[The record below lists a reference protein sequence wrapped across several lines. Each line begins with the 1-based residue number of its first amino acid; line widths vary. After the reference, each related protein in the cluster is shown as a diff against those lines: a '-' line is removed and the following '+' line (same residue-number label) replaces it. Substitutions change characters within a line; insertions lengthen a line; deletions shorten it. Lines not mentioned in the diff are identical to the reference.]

1 MNSMGGANDS
11 LFFTFALVS
20 VQTAAQR
27 ACMPVV
33 YRQRHWDSPADTM
46 VSLQD
51 MEVMLYEAIAAGN
64 LTSVKRMVTS
74 GIGHNA
80 VLHSPKRWEAA
91 TILSTAAY
99 FGNLQMVR
107 YLVESGA
114 SINFQDP
121 GVRRNALHWACMG
134 NGTDVVKYLI
144 SCGADVN
151 ALDRDNM
158 SPLMQAALHSHQAAV
173 KELVEAGSCISYID
187 RLRCSALH
195 YAAFHGDRL
204 SVRSLI
210 LGGCIHNNA
219 IFVKGTPLANLAL
232 IGDVDN
238 VRLLLAAGCR
248 VTREGWRQQSEGLS
262 EDNEVCQ
269 LMQKF
274 TSSPRSLRHL
284 CRSAIRASMKGQ
296 HVQKKIRELPLP
308 TSLIQYS
315 LLELDD

>member
-1 MNSMGGANDS
+1 MCVCVCVCVCVS
-11 LFFTFALVS
+11 LCAGSGIELCV
-20 VQTAAQR
+20 
-27 ACMPVV
+27 CMQVLHVERPWEGRPV
-33 YRQRHWDSPADTM
+33 TM
-46 VSLQD
+46 TSLQD

-64 LTSVKRMVTS
+64 LPSFKRMVTS

-107 YLVESGA
+107 YLVETGA

-134 NGTDVVKYLI
+134 RGTDVVKYLI
-144 SCGADVN
+144 SHGANVN

-173 KELVEAGSCISYID
+173 KELVEAGTCVHYID

-195 YAAFHGDRL
+195 YAAFHGDKL
-204 SVRSLI
+204 SVRALI

-219 IFVKGTPLANLAL
+219 IFVKGTPLASLAL
-232 IGDVDN
+232 IGDMDN

-248 VTREGWRQQSEGLS
+248 VTPEDWKQQSEGLG
-262 EDNEVCQ
+262 EDSEVCK
-269 LMQKF
+269 LMQSSTGS
-274 TSSPRSLRHL
+274 TSSLKHL
-284 CRSAIRASMKGQ
+284 CRSSIRASMKGQ
-296 HVQKKIRELPLP
+296 RLQKKIRELPLP
-308 TSLIQYS
+308 PSLIQYL
-315 LLELDD
+315 LLELED